1 MKRVVGAGVTLVAL
15 GAIAWSIPPV
25 RSAMTSAATRFTR
38 AYSEREQQQL
48 RAVLMSESLPLAR

>member
-38 AYSEREQQQL
+38 AYSEREQQL